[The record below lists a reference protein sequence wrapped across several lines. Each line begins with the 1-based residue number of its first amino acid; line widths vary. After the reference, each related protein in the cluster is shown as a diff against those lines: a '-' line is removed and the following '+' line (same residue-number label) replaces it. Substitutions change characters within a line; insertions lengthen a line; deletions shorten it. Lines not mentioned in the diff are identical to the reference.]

1 MRPPFRPPVLSLRIA
16 VACIACVAS
25 ASAAE
30 EVWVG
35 AGLWSKNSNWLDGS
49 APLFGVDPTLALRF
63 TASGA
68 SATIASNDLGS
79 QFPVNRLILESDSSA
94 NFTIAG
100 NPIKLTGNNP
110 VIEIAGLGDTTIS
123 TGLTPAPAAGTIT
136 ITGTGLGN
144 LILTGN
150 LGQTGT
156 QSVTIAGQSASLHT
170 QLITLQNSFAPSGG
184 FTLQSGNL
192 VLSSFG
198 SSLGSG
204 PLAVKGGNLR
214 FTLFGQSFGNTIS
227 LSDNFLILGVNN
239 STLSGVISSAVAGSG
254 LILRPAGGGMLT
266 LTGVSTYN
274 GATVI
279 DYGSTSIIPY
289 SIASTLRLNGSASVL
304 NSSRFDIRGGGTL
317 QIDALSTGTT
327 NRLGDSAPVALSN
340 GALSFNAVTGS
351 TPQTE
356 TIGAVTVTGYS
367 TLSVVAAS
375 AVNARLTAALLARQD
390 RGTLLARGT
399 NLGAAFAANTANALF
414 TSIPAGLVGGG
425 GSGADVKILPWVI
438 GDTSATG
445 TGSGF
450 VTYDPGTGLRPLNPA
465 TEYSSTLPGAA
476 ATNNI
481 RLATTLTH
489 SAPNTVI
496 NALALAGG
504 SLLGSGS
511 LNITSGAVLNTTN
524 GALIENAL
532 KFGSAE
538 GIVFAV
544 GDLTVSGTISGS
556 GGLTKSGAGN
566 LTLTSNNGFTGP
578 LTINAGLISFNAP
591 GQLGADSSAIALNG
605 QNAGLNFTGATA
617 TLERNMVIPEAIA
630 RLQANGGTLEIS
642 GTISGA
648 GGLRLNSGVTSTIR
662 LTGNN
667 TFTGPIFLTGGETAI
682 TSDAS
687 LGNGGDLNFGGGT
700 LRLLAPWTSSRAIRV
715 NSFATIN
722 TDGFD
727 ATWNGLL
734 LGPSSLTKI
743 GNGTLTITGE
753 SPFSGALT
761 VAGGTVRLSGA
772 SLLKSSDIAAV
783 AGGRLLLDYSE
794 TPFGNHVN
802 DGVSVTLKGGELVI
816 AGNPGTNVSK
826 ALAAIVIGAGRTGTG
841 TLTLIPAGNTGTV
854 MRLGTLTLN
863 GGEVVIRGDALGG
876 AAGGAFSRVVLAN
889 PPALVGGL
897 LPDVYTA
904 DSATG
909 IASSFAVYDS
919 SVDSA
924 GVVGIRPLR
933 DYVTGSIIPAN
944 GGTTNV
950 LAGAGTTI
958 SGAAVT
964 INSLTIENGGS
975 VSLSPGQ
982 TLQVSTGAILAR
994 AGAAVTTVNG
1004 GTLEFGAATG
1014 TFATFGDLTVSSA
1027 LSGMGGIKKSGPGTL
1042 TLSGAAAYGGATTIN
1057 SGVLRIGSGSLFADR
1072 IVTVNSGGV
1081 FDLNGASTSLGGLSG
1096 TGTVQLGASTLTLG
1110 TLGVNM
1116 RFDGMFTGSGTINIV
1131 DGGNPM
1137 AVRELFGTTSFAGQ
1151 MQLTSGRLV
1160 ISGAL
1165 LPSGTL
1171 TVNGGSIVSGYAS
1184 NNVILNTNL
1193 RIDGDSSFT
1202 LAGPGTLTGAHDV
1215 VLQGRGGL
1223 TIQSAAAH
1231 TGETRSTF
1239 GLTEPPS
1246 GPSGAITLNGAGGV
1260 LTATSAIRIAPSSAL
1275 ILDDSIAFSGGSGG
1289 RIPDT
1294 TPVYLRSASMRLTG
1308 NASNATTENIG
1319 VLHGSGYSTLTVA
1332 PGADATARFT
1342 AASLAR
1348 DERGTFLFVA
1358 PGLGLAPANGIG
1370 AITFSASPAADLVG
1384 GAGSGAEISI
1394 LPYAIGE
1401 TALTG
1406 YGSGL
1411 VTYDPARGIRLLET
1425 ATEYAATLE
1434 AATPTGNVRLVADA
1448 VVNAPRTIN
1457 ALVISGGAIT
1467 GSGTLS
1473 VTSGTILKSG
1483 FESFGASVSANLAF
1497 GAAEANIFVP
1507 NSFVPGSTTSGG
1519 LFLTG
1524 VLSGTGGL
1532 TKSGQHNLILTGTNT
1547 FTGPITINAGNLQF
1561 TSMANLGADTSPIRI
1576 NASVTSAGLL
1586 YAGYVPLVL
1595 TRGIEILGGYAA
1607 LRTANATLEVP
1618 GTISGDGGLGIT
1630 GYAFVKLSGINTYT
1644 GPTVVQGGLAITSDT
1659 ALGNGGVLQLKNSAY
1674 GLRLD
1679 GPWTTSRR
1687 IVISAPSTIQTNGF
1701 EASLAGALEGS
1712 SALAINGPG
1721 RLTLTG
1727 ASTFSGDLSTE
1738 ATLRLT
1744 GAGSVRGSR
1753 FLLQHGSLVLDN
1765 SAAVVSDRLPDN
1777 ATVTNYGGSVQ
1788 LLGNSTTAVRETI
1801 GALVIEGGAAPSLL
1815 LRAPGATSTILDA
1828 ASYSGVDNLPA
1839 TIQGDQLGG
1848 SSGGFTRLT
1857 FRTIPV
1863 LRGRLMAGATVIGA
1877 AAGAPESFA
1886 LYDTAADASGII
1898 GVRALGA
1905 DDYTAAALLAN
1916 PSNGGGTPADA
1927 NFLVAGSTVAN
1938 GVTNAI
1944 NSLTLSG
1951 AGTLTL
1957 GTAQT
1962 LKVSFPSILTQS
1974 GANAVVGGG
1983 QLILPGAAILV
1994 GNGNLTVRSVLMT
2007 SELRKYGTGTLTLSP
2022 DSFHGTLR
2030 SVEGVTRLEASAAPA
2045 KFSSITVESAAL
2057 VSLNG
2062 INTEAEFLSI
2072 DGTLAFESA
2081 TVTTRGGSVAGT
2093 VTGTGGLS
2101 LRSANPTDYTNYLTA
2116 SGTLA
2121 YSGAT
2126 TLFRDPIRGAD
2137 SGVSLL
2143 LTGNGTALQTS
2154 NFMLSGKSILR
2165 LDNNQYPGSP
2175 GLSRLAGTTPV
2186 TLNGSSFLLRGS
2198 DAGAVQQNV
2207 GTLTGKGF
2215 SIVSMESAG
2224 AQSTRL
2230 NFAQLIRSE
2239 RGTFGFSGITGSAP
2253 GEGLN
2258 NLFFDAGVALIGA
2271 GTAATD
2277 VPILPYA
2284 VHNLNGY
2291 TGNPRPTLVT
2301 YSLANGI
2308 RPLDI
2313 TTEYAST
2320 FSAGQNVRLTTA
2332 VTLDTPV
2339 TINSL
2344 VLDQG
2349 SISGIGRITVT
2360 SGTVLNSGLYKVIA
2374 NPLSFGNVE
2383 ANLFCADG
2391 ELRLSG
2397 PVSGTGGITVTGTNT
2412 VPSFRNQVVTLSGSN
2427 TFTGPITVNA
2437 GRLRLET
2444 AASFGPDTGEIVL
2457 NDAALECGGNIGFP
2471 AMFTLN
2477 RAVRLNGTEGIIAS
2491 NTDQFTLAGVISG
2504 AAGLRIEG
2512 SVILTGANT
2521 YSGFT
2526 NVVGNLSFASDNA
2539 LGTGTVMR
2547 LGAPMASLKLLGP
2560 WATDRT
2566 VQLEGTAEGFINT
2579 NGFDARIRGG
2589 VSGGGTLEKRGGGT
2603 LRIDNASALTS
2614 QINIVGGTLALEGSV
2629 GGSASVYVNPEA
2641 TLTGDATLQ
2650 RAVNVWGTLA
2660 PGNGPGTMKTRDL
2673 TFNNGTLAIELTSP
2687 SLFDRLVVTGGIILN
2702 GTTNLT
2708 LSLGYDPQ
2716 DQVDSFII
2724 LENDGTDPLI
2734 SFGSGRFAFG
2744 GSLLDEGTRF
2754 VAGMQEFMFSYI
2766 GGDGNDAAI
2775 YAVPEPGTGLLL
2787 LAAALP
2793 VALACRPRHGTKSR
2807 RR

>member
-1 MRPPFRPPVLSLRIA
+1 MRPPSRPPVLSLRVA

-25 ASAAE
+25 VSAAE

-68 SATIASNDLGS
+68 SPTIASNDLGS

-94 NFTIAG
+94 SFTIAG

-123 TGLTPAPAAGTIT
+123 TGLTPGPAAGTTT

-170 QLITLQNSFAPSGG
+170 QFITLQNSFAPSGG

-192 VLSSFG
+192 VLSSFA
-198 SSLGSG
+198 SSLGTG

-214 FTLFGQSFGNTIS
+214 FTLFGQTFGNTIS
-227 LSDNFLILGVNN
+227 LSDNLLILGVNN

-317 QIDALSTGTT
+317 QIDALSAGTT

-340 GALSFNAVTGS
+340 GTLSFNAVIGS

-375 AVNARLTAALLARQD
+375 AVNARLTVALLARQD

-414 TSIPAGLVGGG
+414 TSLPAGLVGGG
-425 GSGADVKILPWVI
+425 GSGADVSILPWII

-450 VTYDPGTGLRPLNPA
+450 VTYDPGTGLRPLNLA

-476 ATNNI
+476 VTHNV

-496 NALALAGG
+496 NALALTGG
-504 SLLGSGS
+504 SLLGNGS
-511 LNITSGAVLNTTN
+511 LNITSGAVLNTTS

-605 QNAGLNFTGATA
+605 HNAGLNFTGATA
-617 TLERNMVIPEAIA
+617 TLGRNLVIPEAIA

-667 TFTGPIFLTGGETAI
+667 TFAGPIFLTGGETAI

-734 LGPSSLTKI
+734 LGSSSLTKI

-783 AGGRLLLDYSE
+783 TGGRLLLDYSE

-802 DGVSVTLKGGELVI
+802 DGVPVTLKGGELVI

-863 GGEVVIRGDALGG
+863 GGEVVIRGDALSG

-944 GGTTNV
+944 GGTINV

-958 SGAAVT
+958 SGSAVT

-975 VSLSPGQ
+975 VSISPGQ

-1014 TFATFGDLTVSSA
+1014 TFATFGDLTVSSV

-1081 FDLNGASTSLGGLSG
+1081 FDLNGASTALGGLSG
-1096 TGTVQLGASTLTLG
+1096 TGSVLLGASTLTLG
-1110 TLGVNM
+1110 TLGVDM
-1116 RFDGMFTGSGTINIV
+1116 QFDGMFTGSGTIDIV
-1131 DGGNPM
+1131 DGGNPL
-1137 AVRELFGTTSFAGQ
+1137 AVRQLFGFTSFAGQ
-1151 MQLTSGRLV
+1151 MRLTSGRLV

-1165 LPSGTL
+1165 LSSGTL
-1171 TVNGGSIVSGYAS
+1171 TVNGGSIMSGYAS

-1193 RIDGDSSFT
+1193 RIDGESSFT

-1215 VLQGRGGL
+1215 LLQGRGGL

-1239 GLTEPPS
+1239 GMAELPS
-1246 GPSGAITLNGAGGV
+1246 YPSGAITLNGAGGT
-1260 LTATSAIRIAPSSAL
+1260 LTVTSAIRIAPGSAL
-1275 ILDDSIAFSGGSGG
+1275 ILDDSIAFSGGLGG

-1294 TPVYLRSASMRLTG
+1294 TPVYLSSASMRLTG

-1319 VLHGSGYSTLTVA
+1319 VLHGSGYNTLTVA
-1332 PGADATARFT
+1332 PGAGAIARLT

-1348 DERGTFLFVA
+1348 DERGTFLFLA
-1358 PGLGLAPANGIG
+1358 PGLGSAPANGIG
-1370 AITFSASPAADLVG
+1370 AITFSTSLAADLVG
-1384 GAGSGAEISI
+1384 DAGSGPEISI

-1411 VTYDPARGIRLLET
+1411 VTYDAARGIRLLDT

-1434 AATPTGNVRLVADA
+1434 AATSTSNVRLTAGA
-1448 VVNAPRTIN
+1448 VVNVPRTIN
-1457 ALVISGGAIT
+1457 SLVISGGAIT

-1473 VTSGTILKSG
+1473 VISGTILKSSFEG
-1483 FESFGASVSANLAF
+1483 FSVSVDANLAF

-1507 NSFVPGSTTSGG
+1507 NNIVPDSTASGG
-1519 LFLTG
+1519 LYLTG
-1524 VLSGTGGL
+1524 TLSGTGGL
-1532 TKSGQHNLILTGTNT
+1532 TKSGQYNLILTGTNT

-1561 TSMANLGADTSPIRI
+1561 SSMANLGADTSPIRI
-1576 NASVTSAGLL
+1576 NASVTSAGLF
-1586 YAGYVPLVL
+1586 YTGSVPLVL
-1595 TRGIEILGGYAA
+1595 TRGIQILGGYAA
-1607 LRTANATLEVP
+1607 LRTASATLEVP
-1618 GTISGDGGLGIT
+1618 GTISGEGGIGIT
-1630 GYAFVKLSGINTYT
+1630 GYTFVKLSGVNTYT
-1644 GPTVVQGGLAITSDT
+1644 GPTVVQGSLAITSDA
-1659 ALGNGGVLQLKNSAY
+1659 ALGNGGALQLKNGGY
-1674 GLRLD
+1674 DLRLD

-1687 IVISAPSTIQTNGF
+1687 IVVSDPSVISINGF
-1701 EASLAGALEGS
+1701 EALLGGPLEGS
-1712 SALAINGPG
+1712 AALAINGPG

-1727 ASTFSGDLSTE
+1727 ASNFSGDLFTQ
-1738 ATLRLT
+1738 ATLRFA

-1753 FLLQHGSLVLDN
+1753 FLLQRGSLVLDN

-1788 LLGNSTTAVRETI
+1788 LLGNATTAVRETI

-1815 LRAPGATSTILDA
+1815 LTAPGTTSTILDA

-1857 FRTIPV
+1857 FRTTPM
-1863 LRGRLMAGATVIGA
+1863 LRGRLMTGTTVIGA
-1877 AAGAPESFA
+1877 ATGAPESFA
-1886 LYDTAADASGII
+1886 LYDTATDASGVI
-1898 GVRALGA
+1898 GVRALRPA
-1905 DDYTAAALLAN
+1905 DYTATALLTN
-1916 PSNGGGTPADA
+1916 PSNGGGTPVDA
-1927 NFLVAGSTVAN
+1927 NFLVGGNVAMSGAANTV
-1938 GVTNAI
+1938 

-1951 AGTLTL
+1951 VSTVTL
-1957 GTAQT
+1957 GAGQT
-1962 LKVSFPSILTQS
+1962 LNVSFPSILAQT
-1974 GANAVVGGG
+1974 GADVVFKGG
-1983 QLILPGAAILV
+1983 QLVMPGPAILV
-1994 GNGNLTVRSVLMT
+1994 GNGSTTIQSTLTA
-2007 SELRKYGTGTLTLSP
+2007 SELRKHGTGMLTLAAN
-2022 DSFHGTLR
+2022 SFKGALH
-2030 SVEGVTRLEASAAPA
+2030 SIEGVTRLEASGAPA
-2045 KFSSITVESAAL
+2045 KFSSIQVDSAA
-2057 VSLNG
+2057 SIDLNG
-2062 INTEAEFLSI
+2062 INTEADGVSV
-2072 DGTLAFESA
+2072 DGTLALGSA
-2081 TVTTRGGSVAGT
+2081 TLVTGSAFIPGT
-2093 VTGTGGLS
+2093 ITGTGGLV
-2101 LRSANPTDYTNYLTA
+2101 LRSTNTGNSA
-2116 SGTLA
+2116 HIVSVSGTLA
-2121 YSGAT
+2121 YSGT
-2126 TLFRDPIRGAD
+2126 TVLERDPVHGAD
-2137 SGVSLL
+2137 LGATLIF
-2143 LTGNGTALQTS
+2143 TGNGTALATS
-2154 NFMLSGKSILR
+2154 GFMLSGKSSMR
-2165 LDNNQYPGSP
+2165 LDNNDVFNAPGIP
-2175 GLSRLAGTTPV
+2175 RIAGTAPV
-2186 TLNGSSFLLRGS
+2186 TLNGSTFYLRGS
-2198 DAGAVQQNV
+2198 ASSAVQQNA
-2207 GTLTGKGF
+2207 GTLTGTGF
-2215 SIVSMESAG
+2215 SIVQMESAG

-2230 NFAQLIRSE
+2230 NFARLIRSE
-2239 RGTFGFSGITGSAP
+2239 RGTFGFSGITGNAP
-2253 GEGLN
+2253 GAGIN
-2258 NLFFDAGVALIGA
+2258 NLFFDAGVALIGT
-2271 GTAATD
+2271 GTGATD
-2277 VPILPYA
+2277 APILPYA

-2301 YSLANGI
+2301 YTSANGI
-2308 RPLDI
+2308 RPLGID
-2313 TTEYAST
+2313 TEYAPT
-2320 FSAGQNVRLTTA
+2320 LSAGQNVRLTA
-2332 VTLDTPV
+2332 AAILDTPV

-2349 SISGIGRITVT
+2349 SISGTGRITVT

-2374 NPLSFGNVE
+2374 NPLEFGNVE
-2383 ANLFCADG
+2383 ANLFCAEG
-2391 ELRLSG
+2391 ELRLAG

-2412 VPSFRNQVVTLSGSN
+2412 VPYFGNQVVALSGSN
-2427 TFTGPITVNA
+2427 SFTGPITVNA
-2437 GRLRLET
+2437 GRLRVET
-2444 AASFGPDTGEIVL
+2444 PAGFGPDTGEIIL
-2457 NDAALECGGNIGFP
+2457 NDAVLEYGGTIGFP
-2471 AMFTLN
+2471 TMFTLN
-2477 RAVRLNGTEGIIAS
+2477 RPVRLNGTEGAIAG
-2491 NTDQFTLAGVISG
+2491 NTDQFTMAGVVSG
-2504 AAGLRIEG
+2504 TAGLRIEG
-2512 SVILTGANT
+2512 VVTLTGANT
-2521 YSGFT
+2521 YSGPT
-2526 NVVGNLSFASDNA
+2526 NVVGALSFASDAA
-2539 LGTGTVMR
+2539 LGRGGAIRFSGTNGSV
-2547 LGAPMASLKLLGP
+2547 KLLAP
-2560 WATDRT
+2560 WVTDHT
-2566 VQLEGTAEGFINT
+2566 VQFDGTGYVNT
-2579 NGFDARIRGG
+2579 NGFDARIRGS
-2589 VSGGGTLEKRGGGT
+2589 VSGSNNSTFVKTGDGTLWIEDANA
-2603 LRIDNASALTS
+2603 LASRISVS
-2614 QINIVGGTLALEGSV
+2614 GGTLALKGTLAN
-2629 GGSASVYVNPEA
+2629 GFGVYVSAGA
-2641 TLTGDATLQ
+2641 TLTGDVDLSQAIN
-2650 RAVNVWGTLA
+2650 VNGTLA
-2660 PGNGPGTMKTRDL
+2660 PGSGPGTMKTRDL
-2673 TFNNGTLAIELTSP
+2673 TFSNATLAIELASP
-2687 SLFDRLVVTGGIILN
+2687 SLFDRIVVTGGVILN

-2708 LSLGYDPQ
+2708 LSLDYDPQ
-2716 DQVDSFII
+2716 DKVDSFVI

-2734 SFGSGRFAFG
+2734 SAGLGRFAFG
-2744 GSLLDEGTRF
+2744 GSVLDEGTRF
-2754 VAGMQEFMFSYI
+2754 MAGTQEFIFSYT
-2766 GGDGNDAAI
+2766 GGDGNDATL
-2775 YAVPEPGTGLLL
+2775 YAVPEPGTALLL

-2793 VALACRPRHGTKSR
+2793 VLACRSRRGTKSR